1 MLSLLQV
8 KLSILM
14 MIKEGNV
21 FKTFNYLYILNF
33 FIIIFNFNNI

>member
-21 FKTFNYLYILNF
+21 FKTFNYLYILF
-33 FIIIFNFNNI
+33 FSYNYF